1 MKEGPGSVLLQV
13 DLNSS
18 DDRGVFG
25 HVCLDVSVKLG
36 GCFLMQRSDL
46 IDDRLKPANWRGAG
60 NLDAIVGVLGEVYVD
75 VEPGPDDFQF
85 LEILAE
91 ALLEPTILSISCVSE
106 SLQAKKYLSNNLEIV
121 WLSSRFVS
129 REVTAL
135 LNRFLC
141 CPGRPM
147 ATWLLP
153 QPGRKATVIS
163 GPLLRILSINAV
175 TVSTWRGSPQ
185 IRMFLT
191 LS

>member
-1 MKEGPGSVLLQV
+1 MKEGPGAVLLQV

-18 DDRGVFG
+18 DDMGVFG
-25 HVCLDVSVKLG
+25 HVWLDVSVKLG

-75 VEPGPDDFQF
+75 VEPGPDDVQF

-106 SLQAKKYLSNNLEIV
+106 SLQAKKYLSNNLEII

-135 LNRFLC
+135 LNRFLYC
-141 CPGRPM
+141 HCRTM

-153 QPGRKATVIS
+153 QPGT
-163 GPLLRILSINAV
+163 
-175 TVSTWRGSPQ
+175 
-185 IRMFLT
+185 
-191 LS
+191 